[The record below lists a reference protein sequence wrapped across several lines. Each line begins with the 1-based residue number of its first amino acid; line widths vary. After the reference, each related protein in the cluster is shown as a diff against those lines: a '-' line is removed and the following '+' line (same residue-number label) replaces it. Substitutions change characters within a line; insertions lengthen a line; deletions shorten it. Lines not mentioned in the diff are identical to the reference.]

1 MSPRAACGGRG
12 SGLLRFWRV
21 SEVQRACGR
30 CGYVRYMSV
39 TVILF
44 SFAFYAI
51 WRCNTSN
58 ARGAARG
65 DRGARSRA
73 RNADR
78 SRRTAKAYPCCCTRS
93 YRPTAGVPA
102 RRNRECV
109 RSLDSGILTDCR
121 LRHSPQ
127 CAHGSVPPI
136 LHTLGVVRPLR
147 PRETR
152 GLGRC
157 RPLTADC
164 RACVRPPP
172 VRRCVGADRWLPT
185 VCPVRVCDVRETV
198 TGTGP
203 PPPGP
208 AAVSRC
214 VSVWAT
220 GSGAFT
226 VLMLETYMK

>member
-1 MSPRAACGGRG
+1 
-12 SGLLRFWRV
+12 
-21 SEVQRACGR
+21 
-30 CGYVRYMSV
+30 MSV

-78 SRRTAKAYPCCCTRS
+78 SRRTAKAYPYLLLYEATGLQLVYLHVGIGNACDHSTQAFS
-93 YRPTAGVPA
+93 PIADFGTAHSA
-102 RRNRECV
+102 RTAASHRY
-109 RSLDSGILTDCR
+109 
-121 LRHSPQ
+121 
-127 CAHGSVPPI
+127 

-147 PRETR
+147 ARETR

-164 RACVRPPP
+164 RACV
-172 VRRCVGADRWLPT
+172 
-185 VCPVRVCDVRETV
+185 
-198 TGTGP
+198 
-203 PPPGP
+203 
-208 AAVSRC
+208 
-214 VSVWAT
+214 
-220 GSGAFT
+220 
-226 VLMLETYMK
+226 